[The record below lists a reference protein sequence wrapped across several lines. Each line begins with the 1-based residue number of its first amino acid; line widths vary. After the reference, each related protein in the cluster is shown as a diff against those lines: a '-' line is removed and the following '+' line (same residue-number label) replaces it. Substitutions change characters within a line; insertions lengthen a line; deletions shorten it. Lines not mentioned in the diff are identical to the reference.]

1 MSENDTCKFGHTFKV
16 DGDTP
21 EYQTDEEE
29 KMSVKKGLETGEIN
43 SLEDLYDE
51 VLEDAVGSHFLRP
64 ILGDHWKKIKV
75 SGTQGDAFTM
85 VMPAADKFDDDLG
98 YTVEKTEEKIFV
110 SPQSSLHDEF
120 MNRRQQAEQRVKST
134 MQGFSELMKEKQVI
148 EHDIRKLR
156 SRVENFESRD
166 ETLLKADFIEL
177 VDGAG
182 GGQQGG
188 DRASLKFLR
197 DQNIYPSIVAD
208 FNEMEST
215 EDLEEGGKLD
225 HLPENV
231 KAVLKKKYSMYE
243 KWKDLYGTEV
253 RRKLNELNSQL
264 KATERKIEEAKNWLE
279 PHVKDMQMIQQK
291 ERGDRTSEFNKY
303 YTFQGY
309 SSMERNLEFICYQPM
324 TKEEGSL
331 IVDEDEEETT
341 HYRIAYIHGVQINL
355 ANPQQPQSPAEG
367 PAPGVVFVFP
377 VIVCKHIFNRIF
389 QEKIDRSANQFE
401 SVMSDYVG
409 DVGTEEGDKLKEAR
423 QDKDLSVR
431 ELREKIEEEDDQVEL
446 ELSSKIRRV
455 EDGIDDP
462 EVLAEY
468 LETIEDIL
476 DIEGGLKED
485 EEDTEDRYTGIEKKA
500 RLFIG
505 QTDEYYLGDL
515 LGEAFNS
522 FKYDE
527 LVFSWYIDFK
537 KGQGL
542 HTMK

>member
-1 MSENDTCKFGHTFKV
+1 MSEEDTCKFGHTFKI

-21 EYQTDEEE
+21 EYETDDGET
-29 KMSVKKGLETGEIN
+29 MSVKEGLETGDLT
-43 SLEDLYDE
+43 SLEDVQDVTGTY
-51 VLEDAVGSHFLRP
+51 FLRP
-64 ILGDHWKKIKV
+64 ILGEHWKKIKV
-75 SGTQGDAFTM
+75 SGSQGDAFTM

-98 YTVEKTEEKIFV
+98 YNVEKTEEKIFV

-166 ETLLKADFIEL
+166 ETVLKADFIEL

-208 FNEMEST
+208 FNEMDGV

-231 KAVLKKKYSMYE
+231 KAVLKKKYTMYE

-264 KATERKIEEAKNWLE
+264 KATERKIEETKDWLE
-279 PHVKDMQMIQQK
+279 PYVQDMQMIKQK
-291 ERGDRTSEFNKY
+291 ERGDRTGEFNKY

-309 SSMERNLEFICYQPM
+309 SSMERNLEFICYQPLA
-324 TKEEGSL
+324 KEEGSL
-331 IVDEDEEETT
+331 VVNEDGKHETT
-341 HYRIAYIHGVQINL
+341 HYRIAYIHGVHINL

-377 VIVCKHIFNRIF
+377 VIVCKHVFNRVF
-389 QEKIDRSANQFE
+389 QKKIDRSANLFE
-401 SVMSDYVG
+401 ETMSDYVG
-409 DVGTEEGDKLKEAR
+409 DIESEEGKTLKDSR
-423 QDKDLSVR
+423 QAKDMSVR
-431 ELREKIEEEDDQVEL
+431 ELREKIEEEEGEQVEL

-462 EVLAEY
+462 EVLEDH
-468 LETIEDIL
+468 LETIENIL
-476 DIEGGLKED
+476 DIEEGLTQDDSED
-485 EEDTEDRYTGIEKKA
+485 ETRYTGLEKRA

-505 QTDEYYLGDL
+505 QTDDYYLGDTL
-515 LGEAFNS
+515 DDAFGS
-522 FKYDE
+522 FKYEE
-527 LVFSWYIDFK
+527 LIFSWYIDFK

>member
-1 MSENDTCKFGHTFKV
+1 MSEEDTCKFGHTFRV
-16 DGDTP
+16 HGDAP
-21 EYQTDEEE
+21 SFENDEDEEVN
-29 KMSVKKGLETGEIN
+29 VKEALESGDIASLDELHDLTGTYF
-43 SLEDLYDE
+43 L
-51 VLEDAVGSHFLRP
+51 GS
-64 ILGDHWKKIKV
+64 ILGEHWKKIKV

-98 YTVEKTEEKIFV
+98 YTVNKTEEKIFV

-166 ETLLKADFIEL
+166 ETVLKADFIEL

-208 FNEMEST
+208 FNEMDGV

-231 KAVLKKKYSMYE
+231 KAVLKKKYTMYE

-264 KATERKIEEAKNWLE
+264 KATERKIEETKEWLE
-279 PHVKDMQMIQQK
+279 PYVQDMQMIKQK
-291 ERGDRTSEFNKY
+291 ETGDREGEFNKY

-309 SSMERNLEFICYQPM
+309 SSMERNLEFICHQPLA
-324 TKEEGSL
+324 KEEGSL
-331 IVDEDEEETT
+331 VVNEDGKHETT
-341 HYRIAYIHGVQINL
+341 HYRIAYIHGVHINL

-367 PAPGVVFVFP
+367 PAPGVVMVYP
-377 VIVCKHIFNRIF
+377 VIVCKHVFNRIF
-389 QEKIDRSANQFE
+389 QEKIDRSANQFDA
-401 SVMSDYVG
+401 VMSDYVG
-409 DVGTEEGDKLKEAR
+409 DVGTEEGETLKNSR
-423 QDKDLSVR
+423 QAKDMSVR
-431 ELREKIEEEDDQVEL
+431 ELREKIEEEEGEQVEL

-462 EVLAEY
+462 EVLGDH

-476 DIEGGLKED
+476 DIEDGLTED
-485 EEDTEDRYTGIEKKA
+485 ESEDETRYTGLEKRA

-505 QTDEYYLGDL
+505 QTDKYYLGDTL
-515 LGEAFNS
+515 DDAFND
-522 FKYDE
+522 FKFAE
-527 LVFSWYIDFK
+527 LIFSWYIDFK

>member
-1 MSENDTCKFGHTFKV
+1 MSENDTCKFGHTFEV

-21 EYQTDEEE
+21 KYENSNGKEI
-29 KMSVKKGLETGEIN
+29 SVKEGLETGDIA
-43 SLEDLYDE
+43 SLEDLH
-51 VLEDAVGSHFLRP
+51 DAIDTYFLQP
-64 ILGDHWKKIKV
+64 IMGEHWKKIKV
-75 SGTQGDAFTM
+75 SGSQGDAFTM

-110 SPQSSLHDEF
+110 SPQSQMHDEF

-166 ETLLKADFIEL
+166 ETVLKADFIEL

-208 FNEMEST
+208 FNEMDGVD
-215 EDLEEGGKLD
+215 DLEEGGKLD

-231 KAVLKKKYSMYE
+231 KAILKKKYTMYE

-264 KATERKIEEAKNWLE
+264 NATERKIEETKEWLE
-279 PHVKDMQMIQQK
+279 PYVKDMQMIQQK
-291 ERGDRTSEFNKY
+291 ETGDRKGEFNKY

-309 SSMERNLEFICYQPM
+309 SSMERNLEFICYQPL
-324 TKEEGSL
+324 TREEGSL
-331 IVDEDEEETT
+331 VVDEDGDHTT

-355 ANPQQPQSPAEG
+355 ANPEQPQSPAGG
-367 PAPGVVFVFP
+367 PAPGVVMVYP
-377 VIVCKHIFNRIF
+377 AIVCKHVFDRIF
-389 QEKIDRSANQFE
+389 QEKIDQSENQFDN
-401 SVMSDYVG
+401 VMSDYVG
-409 DVGTEEGDKLKEAR
+409 DISTEEGTKLKNKR
-423 QDKDLSVR
+423 QAKDLSVR
-431 ELREKIEEEDDQVEL
+431 ELREKVEEEEGEQMEL
-446 ELSSKIRRV
+446 EFSSQIRRV

-462 EVLAEY
+462 EVLGDQ

-476 DIEGGLKED
+476 DIEDGLTGGDSDD
-485 EEDTEDRYTGIEKKA
+485 ETRYTGINKRA
-500 RLFIG
+500 RLFLG
-505 QTDEYYLGDL
+505 QTDDYYVDDIIGD
-515 LGEAFNS
+515 AFNN

-537 KGQGL
+537 KSQGL